1 MFASS
6 LDKSGVKVL
15 VVGLG
20 VSGRAVCALLRT
32 QGAEVV
38 ATDIRDRAAFN
49 GALDSLEKAGC
60 KLRLG
65 RHLVED
71 FTQADTIIVSPG
83 IPLDIEP
90 LEAARRMGREII
102 GEMEWAWRRVDLPVI
117 GVTGTNGK
125 TTTTALIG
133 KMVELAGRMPFVGG
147 NIGTPLSQWL
157 ADGGKADLLVLEISS
172 FQLDTAPGFRP
183 DAAIVL
189 NVTEDHLD
197 RYENFRAYIDSKFS
211 IFGRQLPGDYAI
223 VNGDDPLC
231 RERISQIPG
240 KVLIF
245 STSDPSANAR
255 VVGDSIRLTIPG
267 REAFDLDLS
276 GAKLKGAH
284 NRENIMAAALAASAM
299 GVPQS
304 AIREA
309 VDTFGGFSHRVEW
322 VRTWRGI
329 DFYDDSKGTNT
340 GAVVK
345 ALEGFDRPVNLLL
358 GGRDKLGSYDPIA
371 RALEGRGG
379 AVLAYGEAGP
389 RIYEQLREKI
399 RVARLF
405 PDLGSAFAEAVRLA
419 SPGEVILLSPACS
432 SFDQYESYSQR
443 GDHFKKLV
451 AELED

>member
-1 MFASS
+1 MSADN
-6 LDKSGVKVL
+6 LGKSAEKVL

-20 VSGRAVCALLRT
+20 ISGRAVCALLRAR
-32 QGAEVV
+32 GVKVV

-60 KLRLG
+60 EFRLG
-65 RHLVED
+65 GHLVED
-71 FTQADTIIVSPG
+71 FTSADRIIVSPG
-83 IPLDIEP
+83 IPLDIGP
-90 LEAARRMGREII
+90 LEAARLRGREII
-102 GEMEWAWRRVDLPVI
+102 GELEWAWRRVDLPVI

-133 KMVELAGRMPFVGG
+133 KMIELAGRKPFVGG
-147 NIGTPLSQWL
+147 NIGTPLSQWI

-172 FQLDTAPGFRP
+172 FQLDTAPRFRP

-189 NVTEDHLD
+189 NITEDHLD
-197 RYENFRAYIDSKFS
+197 RYKDYEAYIDSKFS
-211 IFGRQLPGDYAI
+211 IFGRQRPEDYAI

-231 RERISQIPG
+231 QERISQIPG
-240 KVLIF
+240 KVLVF
-245 STSDPSANAR
+245 STSEPSANAR
-255 VVGDSIRLTIPG
+255 VVGDSVRVAIPG
-267 REAFDLDLS
+267 RETFELDLS

-284 NRENIMAAALAASAM
+284 NLENIMAAALAASVM
-299 GVPQS
+299 GVPRSSIQ
-304 AIREA
+304 EA
-309 VDTFGGFSHRVEW
+309 VNTFGGFAHRVEW

-379 AVLAYGEAGP
+379 AVFAYGEAGP
-389 RIYEQLREKI
+389 RIYEQLRRKV
-399 RVARLF
+399 RTARLF
-405 PDLGSAFAEAVRLA
+405 PDLGQAFAEAVLLA
-419 SPGEVILLSPACS
+419 SPGEVVLLSPACS